1 MLFWLFAPDPFGGK
15 KLKIFVD
22 EDQISKMIDKGI
34 EDFQIDRIGNEITV
48 RIPNT
53 FWNRRKLKKLK
64 ITFES
69 KS

>member
-1 MLFWLFAPDPFGGK
+1 MFFWLYVPDPFGGK
-15 KLKIFVD
+15 KLKVFAD
-22 EDQISKMIDKGI
+22 EDQICKMIEKGI

-48 RIPNT
+48 RVPNT

-69 KS
+69 K